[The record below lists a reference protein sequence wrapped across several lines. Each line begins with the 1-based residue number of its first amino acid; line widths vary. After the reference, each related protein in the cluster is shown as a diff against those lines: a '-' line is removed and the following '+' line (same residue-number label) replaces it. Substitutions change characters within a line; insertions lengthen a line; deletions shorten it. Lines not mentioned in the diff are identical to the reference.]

1 MKKILVLGTMIAT
14 LSFGGEWISD
24 DKGCKHWNSSP
35 GPNETITWS
44 GKCKNGYANGTG
56 TQQWYQDGKANGRY
70 EGKIDGGNYIGFGT
84 FYFASGDKYEGNW
97 KSGKR
102 EGLGTEIFG
111 NGEKYEGNWRSDN
124 REGFGTYYFAEG
136 TKYVGEWKQ
145 HTQDGFGTNYFA
157 DGTIWTGLWKGPN
170 RILNCSSKQE
180 CMELSKNPCKA
191 YYPGKTGRI
200 KAWRTTTDKYIVR
213 YVNPSHNSVTIEG
226 LSSSGY
232 SIGYGETREFSCTQL
247 LGMER

>member
-14 LSFGGEWISD
+14 LSFGGEWIID
-24 DKGCKHWNSSP
+24 DKGCKHWNGNP

-44 GKCKNGYANGTG
+44 GKCKNGYAIGTG
-56 TQQWYQDGKANGRY
+56 TLQWYQDGKATDRY
-70 EGKIDGGNYIGFGT
+70 EGKRDGGYAHGFGT
-84 FYFASGDKYEGNW
+84 NYFTD
-97 KSGKR
+97 
-102 EGLGTEIFG
+102 GT
-111 NGEKYEGNWRSDN
+111 KYEGNWRQGK
-124 REGFGTYYFAEG
+124 REGFGTETFGNGDKYIGDWKQNDRDGFGTYYFA
-136 TKYVGEWKQ
+136 
-145 HTQDGFGTNYFA
+145 N
-157 DGTIWTGLWKGPN
+157 GTIWTGLWKGLD